1 MKQLYEKNETVF
13 AILWIIIYVGSMSLC
28 SSFYES
34 TGKGKFIALPIL
46 AAMSVFLFLWVRK
59 NHLEIKYGLCPSKRK
74 AADLLFYLPLI
85 CTVLLRLVY
94 GLHVDEPAESA
105 LMFFH
110 MMFVGFMEELIFRG
124 FLFRMM
130 AKDGIR
136 SAIIV
141 SSLTFAIG
149 HIVNLINGSGQDLTI
164 TIVQIIFAIIFG
176 FCMVFLFYYGGSLW
190 PCIATHGLYNA
201 VGQIS
206 NPSDFVNGKISVSLL
221 LQMILL
227 AVYAVYL
234 LYKLK
239 KAKQL

>member
-1 MKQLYEKNETVF
+1 MY
-13 AILWIIIYVGSMSLC
+13 I
-28 SSFYES
+28 
-34 TGKGKFIALPIL
+34 PIL
-46 AAMSVFLFLWVRK
+46 RIREK
-59 NHLEIKYGLCPSKRK
+59 TNKK
-74 AADLLFYLPLI
+74 AVQEVALLS
-85 CTVLLRLVY
+85 
-94 GLHVDEPAESA
+94 ENW
-105 LMFFH
+105 
-110 MMFVGFMEELIFRG
+110 LIFRG

-141 SSLTFAIG
+141 SSVTFAIG
-149 HIVNLINGSGQDLTI
+149 HIVNLINGSGQDMAL

-176 FCMVFLFYYGGSLW
+176 FCMVFLFYYSGSLW
-190 PCIATHGLYNA
+190 PCIVTHGLYNA

-206 NPSDFVNGKISVSLL
+206 NPSDFANGKISVSFL